1 MTLKPEY
8 CLETGGGGG
17 REKRGGKRE
26 QYLKLNYFRRGH
38 LVTYD
43 HKGSGETILFVQHMI
58 LHDN

>member
-8 CLETGGGGG
+8 CLETGGGGGGGGGGGWGGG

-38 LVTYD
+38 LVT
-43 HKGSGETILFVQHMI
+43 
-58 LHDN
+58 